1 MSAPET
7 SAAVA
12 SVIPRSLIRADAA
25 TMHFDRYPQYEAGMR
40 WVDEWVTQPHPDL
53 GRPGAVCPQ
62 LAPAIR
68 AQTVWL
74 VALTVAGYTPAHAV
88 GAGTVLM
95 EVFDDLA
102 AGPDR
107 SSTALLGFFPE
118 LPDEHAATL
127 IDGGHRELRTAFVE
141 RGLMLGEFHAR
152 STVGGVHNRAL
163 RVMRCPAPMFAVRVM
178 TPHDVVFADQP
189 ALTPAERVAFLR
201 ACERHIGAR
210 LNPTTRAD
218 LGARLQT
225 AHEALPGRR

>member
-1 MSAPET
+1 MSAPDT
-7 SAAVA
+7 AAAVP
-12 SVIPRSLIRADAA
+12 SVVPGSLIRADTA
-25 TMHFDRYPQYEAGMR
+25 TTHFDRYPQYEAGLR
-40 WVDEWVTQPHPDL
+40 WVNEWVTQPHPDL

-68 AQTVWL
+68 AHTVWL
-74 VALTVAGYTPAHAV
+74 VALTAAGYTPAHAA
-88 GAGTVLM
+88 GAGKVLM

-107 SSTALLGFFPE
+107 ASTALLCFFPD
-118 LPDEHAATL
+118 LPDEHAATF
-127 IDGGHRELRTAFVE
+127 IDGGHREMRTAFVE

-163 RVMRCPAPMFAVRVM
+163 PVMRCPVPMFAVRVM

-189 ALTPAERVAFLR
+189 ALTPADRVAFLG

-210 LNPTTRAD
+210 LNPTALAD
-218 LGARLQT
+218 LRARLQT
-225 AHEALPGRR
+225 AHQALPGRR